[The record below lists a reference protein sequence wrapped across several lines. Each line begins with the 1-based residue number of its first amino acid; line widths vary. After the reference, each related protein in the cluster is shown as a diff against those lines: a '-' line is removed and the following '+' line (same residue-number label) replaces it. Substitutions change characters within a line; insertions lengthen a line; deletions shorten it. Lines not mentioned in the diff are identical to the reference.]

1 MNVFTSNLLSIGRK
15 KIVDWDSEPV
25 RELNMATICPEAI
38 ASAIPISGNRAAK
51 ISPTLVAALM
61 LHEGYL
67 NENSNPEYSSYR
79 CIRGG
84 SVDLVEV
91 VRIGLDGE
99 KRCEATLV
107 DENNNV
113 RAAIIDEN
121 GVFSPYNLI
130 KASDEGTG
138 IAPLLA
144 IITNIISELDQELWD
159 KYDAVRVYLQHPSII
174 ASMPCGS
181 DEVAHFATVMAEMT
195 QAFANFLDGDDSY
208 SFQETG
214 KFSPLTQK
222 RLSQLEDLGGLTFIP
237 NIIGG
242 VGANSAG
249 YTPLSAEDFNGKFKY
264 TKKVYADGEIEKID
278 GTSYR
283 VPKEVSDMCHDIQKS
298 TDLAYPVRTVGIIG
312 PAGSGKTAASR
323 AIAAG
328 CGLPYD
334 TYVCNTETT
343 LLDIAGHFAPRTEG
357 EGSAYVWVES
367 DIIRGLKEG
376 HVVELQEV
384 SNIMNPGT
392 LKGLN
397 NLIEFGSIRLDSGE
411 VVVRHPDSVLIMTA
425 NVGYAGDRGIEQSI
439 ISRCNRVIQM
449 DTPTQDELVERAMA
463 RTRCMDK
470 QLVTELAE
478 KIELIQSYCK
488 DQGITDGSCGFRE
501 LLNWITVAM
510 MGVDPYE
517 RARDCVVN
525 KATLNEEDREA
536 IIEMAFDGID
546 IG

>member
-1 MNVFTSNLLSIGRK
+1 MNVFINNLLSIGRK
-15 KIVDWDSEPV
+15 KIVDWDAEPL
-25 RELNMATICPEAI
+25 RCYDMGTIYPDAI

-51 ISPTLVAALM
+51 VSPTLLIALM
-61 LHEGYL
+61 LSEGYL
-67 NENSNPEYSSYR
+67 NQNIDESFIHFKRDLNVVELV
-79 CIRGG
+79 RGG
-84 SVDLVEV
+84 Y
-91 VRIGLDGE
+91 DGE
-99 KRCEATLV
+99 EHCEVAVIEDDNTI
-107 DENNNV
+107 
-113 RAAIIDEN
+113 RAAMVNEQ

-130 KASDEGTG
+130 KAYDEGTG
-138 IAPLLA
+138 IAPLLLILPSLLSTMNGDLTA
-144 IITNIISELDQELWD
+144 
-159 KYDAVRVYLQHPSII
+159 KYDEIKKYLEFPDTLRSESLGEIEKFVTTIAEISQHVADKLDFPNVYPSII
-174 ASMPCGS
+174 K
-181 DEVAHFATVMAEMT
+181 
-195 QAFANFLDGDDSY
+195 
-208 SFQETG
+208 TG
-214 KFSPLTQK
+214 KFAPLTKK
-222 RLSQLEDLGGLTFIP
+222 RVSQLENLAVFPFLSKVVNG
-237 NIIGG
+237 N
-242 VGANSAG
+242 GAKAG
-249 YTPLSAEDFNGKFKY
+249 EYTPVSVEDFNGKFKY
-264 TKKVYADGEIEKID
+264 TKKTYEEAEIEKVE
-278 GTSYR
+278 GTYR

-397 NLIEFGSIRLDSGE
+397 NLIEFGSIMLDSGE

-449 DTPTQDELVERAMA
+449 DTPTKDELVERAMA
-463 RTRCMDK
+463 RTRCMDRN
-470 QLVTELAE
+470 LVAELAE